1 MEQSAEKLTP
11 HPRAIWRRRRG
22 IKFPLSLSVR
32 SKAIRDAEVRA
43 FATDRMRAAIS
54 FTASLY
60 RTAWEESAELK
71 VPSWLKR

>member
-1 MEQSAEKLTP
+1 MFAEFHRSHGLVERVYDLEDRLP
-11 HPRAIWRRRRG
+11 
-22 IKFPLSLSVR
+22 SVR
-32 SKAIRDAEVRA
+32 AKAIRDAEVRA

-71 VPSWLKR
+71 LPSWLKR